1 MTAHIFICREL
12 AKNKSDL
19 KKIEELFMTL
29 QTHATPTSLLLPWF
43 PSPARKAGKQAN
55 TELYT
60 MLYTYVEN
68 RRCGEPT
75 NDAVDLLIANGE
87 KNQAII
93 QAGPAPKFAGVF

>member
-1 MTAHIFICREL
+1 MTAHIFTCHEL

-19 KKIEELFMTL
+19 KKIRELFTIL

-55 TELYT
+55 MELYN

-68 RRCGEPT
+68 RGREEPAS
-75 NDAVDLLIANGE
+75 DAIDLLIADGE
-87 KNQAII
+87 TTQAIVE
-93 QAGPAPKFAGVF
+93 ASSAPKFVEVF

>member
-1 MTAHIFICREL
+1 MTAHIFTCHEL

-19 KKIEELFMTL
+19 KRIGELFMTL
-29 QTHATPTSLLLPWF
+29 QTHATPTSLLLPWI
-43 PSPARKAGKQAN
+43 PSPARKAGNQAN

-68 RRCGEPT
+68 RRRGEPT
-75 NDAVDLLIANGE
+75 DDAIDLLIANGE

-93 QAGPAPKFAGVF
+93 QASSAPKLVEVL